1 MASLN
6 DPVFIDTDPNIIVG
20 DLIAFYETATGLKL
34 SPAQAER
41 LLINAWAYRESLVRS
56 GVNEAA
62 KQNLVAF
69 AVGVILDYLGQLVGV
84 SRLPSQPAQTSVKFY
99 LLTGHGD
106 VVIPR
111 GTRVSSTD
119 GVAVFYTLN
128 DQPVASG
135 TDDVTVLCQCE
146 TPGILGNGYIGAAI
160 SVILDPQPYLILAEN
175 LTTTNGGAD
184 VETDEQLR
192 IRIYLAPE
200 QYSTAGS
207 IGGYKFFARS
217 ANQSIIDVEVFS
229 SAPGVVDVIPMVLDD
244 GGTPS
249 EILAAVETAV
259 SGEKV
264 RPINDEVLVYSPD
277 EELYAIEAELTL
289 FESAEQA
296 STLALAQASAQA
308 YSDAH
313 RRKLG
318 LDIIRDQ
325 LKAILIIPNAV
336 YSLNLIQPAADIIL
350 DLTKYA
356 KCSSIT
362 ITVVGLN
369 NG

>member
-1 MASLN
+1 MALS
-6 DPVFIDTDPNIIVG
+6 DPIFIDTDPNIIVT

-41 LLINAWAYRESLVRS
+41 LLINAWAYRESLTRS

-84 SRLPSQPAQTSVKFY
+84 SRLPSQPAQTTVKFY

-111 GTRVSSTD
+111 GTRVASTD

-128 DQPVASG
+128 DQPVATG
-135 TDDVTVLCQCE
+135 TDDVSVLCQCE
-146 TPGILGNGYIGAAI
+146 TPGILGNGYIAATI
-160 SVILDPQPYLILAEN
+160 AVILDPQPYLILAEN
-175 LTTTNGGAD
+175 LSTTNGGAD

-207 IGGYKFFARS
+207 IGGYKFFART

-229 SAPGVVDVIPMVLDD
+229 SGPGVVDVIPLVLDE
-244 GGTPS
+244 GGTPA
-249 EILAAVETAV
+249 EILADVETAV
-259 SGEKV
+259 SDEKV
-264 RPINDEVLVYSPD
+264 RPICDDVLVYSPT
-277 EELYAIEAELTL
+277 EEEYEITAELVL
-289 FESAEQA
+289 FADAEQA
-296 STLALAQASAQA
+296 STLSLATANAQA
-308 YSDAH
+308 YADAH

-318 LDIIRDQ
+318 LDIILDQ
-325 LKAILIIPNAV
+325 IKAIIIIPNAV
-336 YSLNLIQPAADIIL
+336 YSVNLIEPAADIVL
-350 DLTKYA
+350 ALTKYG
-356 KCSSIT
+356 KCT
-362 ITVVGLN
+362 GVNITVTGIN